1 MAPERLLFVNHAST
15 MSGAEFVLAQ
25 ITRAFPEATAFLF
38 ENGPLQQALAAQG
51 LKIIVSRHGAGL
63 SSIKRDRSLLRAL
76 PAAFNLVALTA
87 EIARAARR
95 ADVVYANSQKAFL
108 LTALALHA
116 VRRPLIWHLHDI
128 LDGEHFGATQR
139 RVQIGLANRVAT
151 RVVVPSNAC
160 ADAFVNAG
168 GRRALVTVIPNGVER
183 RTPAP
188 PQPSRAALGLPEGPL
203 VGVFS
208 RLAKWKGQ
216 HVVLDAL
223 KTLPGVQAII
233 VGSALFGE
241 DAYERDLQQRVREL
255 DIGSQVTFLGQRSD
269 VMDLMAVVDCVVHPS
284 IYPEPFGLT
293 LVEAMSVGT
302 PVVATDAGAAREIL
316 EDGRAGRLVPPG
328 DATALAGALRD
339 VFARPSDL
347 AAQTGYAAERA
358 AERYSV
364 ARMQD
369 DIAALVRSLAGGAGR

>member
-51 LKIIVSRHGAGL
+51 LKIIISKHGAGL

-76 PAAFNLVALTA
+76 PAGFNLVALTA
-87 EIARAARR
+87 EIAGAARR

-108 LTALALHA
+108 LTALALHV

-128 LDGEHFGATQR
+128 LDGEHFGAMQR

-183 RTPAP
+183 RVP
-188 PQPSRAALGLPEGPL
+188 PVPPSRAALGLPEGPL
-203 VGVFS
+203 IGVFS

-223 KTLPGVQAII
+223 KTLPGVRAII

-241 DAYERDLQQRVREL
+241 DAYERDLQERVREL

-328 DATALAGALRD
+328 DAPALADALRD
-339 VFARPSDL
+339 VFARPPDL
-347 AAQTGYAAERA
+347 AAQTRYAAQRA